1 MEQPVNNLATLPNT
15 DLEEMDNPVGLD
27 TLRAAMPKGRRHN
40 VTQALADSINGVIE
54 DPEVRDSFR
63 INIIG
68 FTDVL
73 TDPKITITAYVQAVR
88 FVSYK
93 LTGHLDFDSYIK
105 TFPERYERML
115 DDGKSME
122 HIRAIVSQY
131 NGGKTV
137 NRILEQTLMPTHVL
151 NYDIYQ
157 KAVNTQMQLMM
168 NPNVSDKVRSDAAN
182 SLMIALKQPETSK
195 VKLDIT
201 VKDDDSIRELK
212 EVTLE
217 LAQRQRQMI
226 ADGLTDAKVVAE
238 STLIPTT
245 HERIE

>member
-1 MEQPVNNLATLPNT
+1 MSNLATLPQP
-15 DLEEMDNPVGLD
+15 DLEEMDKPLGLD
-27 TLRAAMPKGRRHN
+27 VLRAAVPKGRRHN
-40 VTQALADSINGVIE
+40 ITQDLTDTINAVVE

-63 INIIG
+63 SNIIG

-88 FVSYK
+88 YCSYK
-93 LTGHLDFDSYIK
+93 LMGHLDFDSYVK

-115 DDGKSME
+115 DDGKTME

-137 NRILEQTLMPTHVL
+137 MRILEQTLMPTHVL

-157 KAVNTQMQLMM
+157 QAVNTQCQIML
-168 NPNVSDKVRSDAAN
+168 NPLVSDKVRSDAAN
-182 SLMIALKQPETSK
+182 SLMIALKQPETQK
-195 VKLDIT
+195 VKIDVT

-217 LAQRQRQMI
+217 LAKQQRELI
-226 ADGLTDAKVVAE
+226 KSGGADAKVVAE
-238 STLIPTT
+238 SKLVSTT

>member
-1 MEQPVNNLATLPNT
+1 MSNLATLPQP
-15 DLEEMDNPVGLD
+15 DLEELDKPVGLD
-27 TLRAAMPKGRRHN
+27 ALRAAVPKGRRHN
-40 VTQALADSINGVIE
+40 ITQELTDTINQVIS

-63 INIIG
+63 NNIIG

-88 FVSYK
+88 YVSYK
-93 LTGHLDFDSYIK
+93 LMGHLDFESYVK
-105 TFPERYERML
+105 TFPDRYERML

-131 NGGKTV
+131 NSGKTV
-137 NRILEQTLMPTHVL
+137 MRILEQTLMPTHVL

-157 KAVNTQMQLMM
+157 KAVNTQCQIML
-168 NPNVSDKVRSDAAN
+168 NPKVSDKVRSDAAN
-182 SLMIALKQPETSK
+182 SLMIALRQPDTQK
-195 VKLDIT
+195 VKVDVT

-212 EVTLE
+212 AVTLE
-217 LAQRQRQMI
+217 LARQQQKLI
-226 ADGLTDAKVVAE
+226 EAGGADARIIAE
-238 STLIPTT
+238 SVLVTS